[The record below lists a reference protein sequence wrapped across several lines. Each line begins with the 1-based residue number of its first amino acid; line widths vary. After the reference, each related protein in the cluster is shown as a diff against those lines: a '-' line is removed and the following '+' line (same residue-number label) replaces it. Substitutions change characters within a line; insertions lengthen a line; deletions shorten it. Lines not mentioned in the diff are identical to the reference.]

1 LLLSVCMIVRDG
13 ASSIARAL
21 NSVKQLADEIIVID
35 TGSYDGTGLI
45 AKDKGA
51 SVYDCN
57 PDQARNYALKKARS
71 KWVLFLE
78 ADEELSD
85 DYNQLRPLLKVSKN
99 EGFYLPV
106 INLNDE
112 LFLPRLT
119 LRLFQRNQ
127 KMNEDAS
134 MRVLQLPLIHQ
145 SLPEPDSLFN
155 LLKKGKLNLTLNK
168 LEKDPKQENLKHII
182 SILME
187 LKQYRRAE
195 EMIIKGCRYFPADLD
210 FEFWQGYLNYK
221 LNRSR
226 EALLSSKRILHQ
238 RAPEIIKTDNY
249 LLSGLIYKRMGRR
262 EEARLYLEK
271 AGSKYINNNEFLGHL
286 IEVLPVKG
294 GIEVLE
300 YLIKK
305 IAVKKERLALLLL
318 RVYYHHY
325 QYTEALKLLDYMGRN
340 EQKDEYLYW
349 RGKIMLHLKEINE
362 ARRVLKRISP
372 GFSKFREVLDLLWL
386 TNILA
391 TSRNESRSV
400 INQIKLVGD
409 LLAWNIIKLYN
420 QIYFYGQDIR
430 VEFNNLVA
438 KLRYYRKALYYQELL
453 VEYTGDQTVKIMIEI
468 LVQLSI
474 KGLPGDLGRIFYR
487 QRRWK
492 EAYYFLQE
500 SQKEGETL
508 IELIYL
514 YRSCIKLGKNEE
526 AREISRKIARM
537 DNYYYLANCQLP
549 G

>member
-1 LLLSVCMIVRDG
+1 
-13 ASSIARAL
+13 
-21 NSVKQLADEIIVID
+21 
-35 TGSYDGTGLI
+35 
-45 AKDKGA
+45 
-51 SVYDCN
+51 
-57 PDQARNYALKKARS
+57 
-71 KWVLFLE
+71 
-78 ADEELSD
+78 
-85 DYNQLRPLLKVSKN
+85 
-99 EGFYLPV
+99 
-106 INLNDE
+106 
-112 LFLPRLT
+112 
-119 LRLFQRNQ
+119 
-127 KMNEDAS
+127 
-134 MRVLQLPLIHQ
+134 
-145 SLPEPDSLFN
+145 
-155 LLKKGKLNLTLNK
+155 
-168 LEKDPKQENLKHII
+168 
-182 SILME
+182 
-187 LKQYRRAE
+187 
-195 EMIIKGCRYFPADLD
+195 
-210 FEFWQGYLNYK
+210 
-221 LNRSR
+221 
-226 EALLSSKRILHQ
+226 
-238 RAPEIIKTDNY
+238 
-249 LLSGLIYKRMGRR
+249 
-262 EEARLYLEK
+262 
-271 AGSKYINNNEFLGHL
+271 
-286 IEVLPVKG
+286 
-294 GIEVLE
+294 
-300 YLIKK
+300 
-305 IAVKKERLALLLL
+305 
-318 RVYYHHY
+318 
-325 QYTEALKLLDYMGRN
+325 
-340 EQKDEYLYW
+340 
-349 RGKIMLHLKEINE
+349 MLHLKEINE
-362 ARRVLKRISP
+362 SRRVLKRISP